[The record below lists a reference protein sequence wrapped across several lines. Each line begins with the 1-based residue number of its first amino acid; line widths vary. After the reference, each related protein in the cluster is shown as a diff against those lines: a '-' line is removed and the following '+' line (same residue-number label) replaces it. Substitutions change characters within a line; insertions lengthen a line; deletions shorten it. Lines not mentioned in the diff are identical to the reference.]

1 MSIEHKEGFEFSFDS
16 SACGSCGGRCCVG
29 ESGYI
34 FLTLKE
40 AESIAAFLGMG
51 FEDFVLR
58 YVKKVGYRF
67 SLIEKPYEDGF
78 ACVFF
83 DTTKKQ
89 CGIYA
94 TRPAQCREFPFWQGL
109 RAREQ
114 LAELCALCPG
124 VVRCEN
130 KAEPPNKAHP

>member
-1 MSIEHKEGFEFSFDS
+1 MSIESKEGFEFSFDS

-40 AESIAAFLGMG
+40 AESIATSLGVA
-51 FEDFVLR
+51 FEDFVLH

-83 DTTKKQ
+83 DTAKKQ
-89 CGIYA
+89 CGIYEK
-94 TRPAQCREFPFWQGL
+94 RPAQCRSFPFWQGL
-109 RAREQ
+109 RARGQ
-114 LAELCALCPG
+114 FAELCTLCPG
-124 VVRCEN
+124 IVRTQGKPEDRRR
-130 KAEPPNKAHP
+130 

>member
-1 MSIEHKEGFEFSFDS
+1 MTTKAGFDFGFDS
-16 SACGSCGGRCCVG
+16 SACKGCGGRCCVG

-40 AESIAAFLGMG
+40 AESIATFLGVE
-51 FEDFVLR
+51 FEEFVLH

-83 DTTKKQ
+83 DTQKKQ

-94 TRPAQCREFPFWQGL
+94 TRPAQCRSFPFWEGL
-109 RAREQ
+109 RSKSE

-124 VVRCEN
+124 VVKQEVQG
-130 KAEPPNKAHP
+130 

>member
-1 MSIEHKEGFEFSFDS
+1 MSIESKEGFEFGFDS

-40 AESIAAFLGMG
+40 AESIATFLGVG

-89 CGIYA
+89 CGIYEK
-94 TRPAQCREFPFWQGL
+94 RPAQCRSFPFWEG
-109 RAREQ
+109 AKEQ
-114 LAELCALCPG
+114 FAELCALCPG
-124 VVRCEN
+124 IVRTQGKPEDRRR
-130 KAEPPNKAHP
+130 

>member
-1 MSIEHKEGFEFSFDS
+1 MSIESKEGFEFSFDS

-40 AESIAAFLGMG
+40 AESIAISLGVA
-51 FEDFVLR
+51 FEDFVLH

-83 DTTKKQ
+83 DTAKKQ
-89 CGIYA
+89 CGIYEK
-94 TRPAQCREFPFWQGL
+94 RPAQCRSFPFWEG
-109 RAREQ
+109 AKEQ
-114 LAELCALCPG
+114 FAELCTLCPG
-124 VVRCEN
+124 VVRTQGKPED
-130 KAEPPNKAHP
+130 HRR

>member
-1 MSIEHKEGFEFSFDS
+1 MSIESKEGFEFSFDS

-40 AESIAAFLGMG
+40 AESIATFLGVG
-51 FEDFVLR
+51 FEDFVLH

-83 DTTKKQ
+83 DTAKKQ

-94 TRPAQCREFPFWQGL
+94 TRPAQCRSFPFWQG
-109 RAREQ
+109 AKEQ
-114 LAELCALCPG
+114 LTELCALCPG
-124 VVRCEN
+124 IVRTQGKPEDRRR
-130 KAEPPNKAHP
+130 